1 MPEQEAVS
9 GAPLVVVI
17 GPTGVGKT
25 SLSMALA
32 TEFDGE
38 IISADSRLLYQ
49 GMDIGTDKP
58 SPAARAQI
66 PHHLIDVCQPDE
78 TITLGQYKRMAVAAI
93 DEVHERDRLP
103 LLVGGTGQYVRAVV
117 EGWRIPEVAPQRP
130 LRRALRKMGG
140 PELARWLRCLDP
152 ASAAVIDPKNVRRV
166 IRALEVTLVSGRP
179 MSELQGKDPP
189 PHAIRMIGLAC
200 DRETL
205 YLRID
210 ERVDRM
216 IANGLLDEVKNL
228 KSLGYHRSLPAM
240 SGLGYRQ
247 IMAHLEG
254 EMSLEESIERI
265 KFETHR
271 FARQQHNWFRP
282 DDEAIIW
289 YDTQQTGWRS
299 QVMLDVKRFLA
310 AI

>member
-1 MPEQEAVS
+1 MSEYEAAN
-9 GAPLVVVI
+9 GGPLLVVV

-38 IISADSRLLYQ
+38 IISADSRLLYR

-58 SPAARAQI
+58 PAAARARI
-66 PHHLIDVCQPDE
+66 PHHLIDVCQPHE

-93 DEVHERDRLP
+93 DAVHERDRLP

-117 EGWRIPEVAPQRP
+117 EGWRIPEVGPQRP
-130 LRRALRKMGG
+130 LRKALARLGG
-140 PELARWLRCLDP
+140 QELARWLGYLDP
-152 ASAAVIDPKNVRRV
+152 VSAAAIEPRNVRRV
-166 IRALEVTLVSGRP
+166 IRALEVTLVRGRP
-179 MSELQGKDPP
+179 MSQLQGKEPP
-189 PHAIRMIGLAC
+189 SYAIRIIGLTC
-200 DRETL
+200 DREAL
-205 YLRID
+205 YSRID

-216 IANGLLDEVKNL
+216 VAGGLVDEVRAL
-228 KSLGYHRSLPAM
+228 RALGYQRSLPAM

-247 IMAHLEG
+247 IMAYLDG
-254 EMSLEESIERI
+254 EMSLADSIERI

-271 FARQQHNWFRP
+271 FARQQYTWFRP

-289 YDTQQTGWRS
+289 YDTRQTGWKS
-299 QVMLDVKRFLA
+299 EVVLEVERFLA
-310 AI
+310 AT